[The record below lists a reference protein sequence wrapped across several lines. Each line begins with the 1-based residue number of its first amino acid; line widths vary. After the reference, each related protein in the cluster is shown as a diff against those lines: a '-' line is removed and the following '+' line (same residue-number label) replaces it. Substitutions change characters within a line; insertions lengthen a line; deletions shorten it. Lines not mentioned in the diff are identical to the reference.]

1 MDCSYILG
9 IKCLSVTLFA
19 NIFSPSMS
27 CLFILWMVSFAMQKL
42 LSVIRSHLLL
52 LLLQVKRY
60 LCKTILVQ
68 FMSEKTLCSR
78 IFKMSWLNISHV
90 EFICVYS
97 MWVILTSLG
106 YMRLSRFL
114 SITW

>member
-52 LLLQVKRY
+52 LLLQVKRD